1 MADNKDI
8 AFKLNIDGVEQSI
21 KSVKDLKGAIKA
33 LQDEA
38 ESADIGSE
46 NYKNAIENI
55 ELLNEKLKEVTQTEK
70 QAAKATEDMAKAEQ
84 EAAKETGDLRKQFEV
99 LEDKLFLLAGQGKQ
113 NTDEFR
119 ALANEAAGLNKQI
132 EQVNQSL
139 EGGAATKSAEGFQ
152 MLSGGLT
159 SVKDGLLELDFGK
172 VKDGLMQAKQ
182 GFVMFGQGAKTALQG
197 VKGALIATGIG
208 ALVVLLGTI
217 IAYWDDIKGAI
228 DGVSSEQKKLNAAAA
243 ENLAIE
249 QDKLKSLESSNNTLK
264 LQGLS
269 EKEILALKIKQ
280 LDAVY
285 EAQEAQLLS
294 TIQTQQAQE
303 AAEKRNKEILQG
315 LISMTTAPLS
325 LVLGAIDMAGK
336 ALGKNFGL
344 SEKLKGSITDLALG
358 DEKENEEK
366 RKKELDAQ
374 VQLLK
379 DLKEK
384 RAGFQ
389 LGINKIDDDAAKAAI
404 EKQTKANEEAKAAR
418 LKEAEEYKAYLD
430 KRNEDYLKSQQDEL
444 ADLKKRLLDED
455 LLKQQQRENELSLD
469 EAKRAKKFNDR
480 LLDAE
485 LNSLNNKE
493 DVDAQI
499 ALLEA
504 KRQIELQNLE
514 LTQTERAI
522 INKKYADQEDA
533 LLEASAEKKK
543 ADETAAVNGSLQLA
557 TQSLAATQQLTD
569 LFFEY
574 KKKGL
579 QKGSKEEIKAAEQ
592 QFKVNKALQIA
603 NAVVSGIQ
611 GVMAAYSSGSA
622 IPIIGAVAGPAFA
635 ILAGISAAANI
646 AKIASAKFNPGTTS
660 APSSVGATGGAAP
673 AIPAPPIISTQQNNT
688 NQSTSFDETGKRI
701 GGENEKQMQP
711 TIQVKATVGVDE
723 VSSKTNRVE
732 TLEKQSTF

>member
-1 MADNKDI
+1 MADKNEI
-8 AFKLNIDGVEQSI
+8 AFDLEVKGVEQSI
-21 KSVKDLKGAIKA
+21 ESVKDLKNAIKA
-33 LQDEA
+33 
-38 ESADIGSE
+38 
-46 NYKNAIENI
+46 
-55 ELLNEKLKEVTQTEK
+55 
-70 QAAKATEDMAKAEQ
+70 AKD
-84 EAAKETGDLRKQFEV
+84 
-99 LEDKLFLLAGQGKQ
+99 
-113 NTDEFR
+113 
-119 ALANEAAGLNKQI
+119 
-132 EQVNQSL
+132 EQVKMAAAFGEGSKEYLDASKNVASL
-139 EGGAATKSAEGFQ
+139 KDRVDDLNDSTKSLKGSGVEQLTQGFAQMKEGI
-152 MLSGGLT
+152 MN
-159 SVKDGLLELDFGK
+159 LDFEK
-172 VKDGLMQAKQ
+172 VKVGIAAMKSGMGA
-182 GFVMFGQGAKTALQG
+182 FATSAKTALQG

-217 IAYWDDIKGAI
+217 VAYWDEIKGAVS
-228 DGVSSEQKKLNAAAA
+228 GVTEEQERLNAATA
-243 ENLAIE
+243 ENLKIE

-389 LGINKIDDDAAKAAI
+389 LGINKIDDDAAKAAS

-418 LKEAEEYKAYLD
+418 LKHAEDLKRINEQEADDWFAKIVAEQKAEADMIAASKKAHDDLIAYN
-430 KRNEDYLKSQQDEL
+430 RQ
-444 ADLKKRLLDED
+444 ADLENQAIENQEALTHAALKVAQNENDTNALIAQLQVKRD
-455 LLKQQQRENELSLD
+455 
-469 EAKRAKKFNDR
+469 
-480 LLDAE
+480 
-485 LNSLNNKE
+485 
-493 DVDAQI
+493 I
-499 ALLEA
+499 ALQDAMLTSEGKKLIEQQYANDVEA
-504 KRQIELQNLE
+504 
-514 LTQTERAI
+514 
-522 INKKYADQEDA
+522 INK
-533 LLEASAEKKK
+533 ASAEKKK
-543 ADETAAVNGSLQLA
+543 ADEAAAVNGSLQLA

>member
-1 MADNKDI
+1 MADKNEI
-8 AFKLNIDGVEQSI
+8 AFDLEVKGVEQSI
-21 KSVKDLKGAIKA
+21 ESVKDLKNAIKA
-33 LQDEA
+33 AKDEQVKMA
-38 ESADIGSE
+38 AAFGEGSKE
-46 NYKNAIENI
+46 YLDATKNVAS
-55 ELLNEKLKEVTQTEK
+55 LKDRVDDLNDSTKSLKGSGVEQLTQGFAQMKEGIMNLDFEKVKVGIAAMKSGMGAFATS
-70 QAAKATEDMAKAEQ
+70 AKA
-84 EAAKETGDLRKQFEV
+84 
-99 LEDKLFLLAGQGKQ
+99 
-113 NTDEFR
+113 
-119 ALANEAAGLNKQI
+119 
-132 EQVNQSL
+132 
-139 EGGAATKSAEGFQ
+139 
-152 MLSGGLT
+152 
-159 SVKDGLLELDFGK
+159 
-172 VKDGLMQAKQ
+172 
-182 GFVMFGQGAKTALQG
+182 ALQG

-217 IAYWDDIKGAI
+217 IAYWDEIKGAI
-228 DGVSSEQKKLNAAAA
+228 SGVTGEQERLNAAAA

-344 SEKLKGSITDLALG
+344 SEKFKGSITDLALG

-374 VQLLK
+374 IQLLK

-389 LGINKIDDDAAKAAI
+389 LGINKIDDDAAKAAA
-404 EKQTKANEEAKAAR
+404 EKAKKA
-418 LKEAEEYKAYLD
+418 AEEYKAYLD

-533 LLEASAEKKK
+533 LVEASAEKKK
-543 ADETAAVNGSLQLA
+543 AAEKANVDASLQLA
-557 TQSLAATQQLTD
+557 QVSAQSMQNLSDA
-569 LFFEY
+569 FFAV
-574 KKKGL
+574 KNRNL
-579 QKGSKEEIKAAEQ
+579 QKGSAAERKSAEQ
-592 QFKVNKALQIA
+592 QFKINKALAIQS
-603 NAVVSGIQ
+603 AVISGIQ
-611 GVMAAYSSGSA
+611 GVINALSA
-622 IPIIGAVAGPAFA
+622 QSVVPEPFGTVLKVATAVGV
-635 ILAGISAAANI
+635 GIAAAANI
-646 AKIASAKFNPGTTS
+646 AKIASTKFDAGGGGGGGGG
-660 APSSVGATGGAAP
+660 GATLP
-673 AIPAPPIISTQQNNT
+673 SAPPIPSPPSISTQQNNT